1 MNVKSLFILSTT
13 ITCSVFAIAGN
24 NSKQNENSFLK
35 EIQFVNGK
43 SMTKQDTIPISTA
56 DLGDFPF
63 FGLPKNIQYVSK
75 PLQREFDEIYF
86 PVNITGKLVKFG
98 GRVFKSDLT
107 NTENSEW
114 SKAYVLKSYD
124 EAIKAVGG
132 VKLFEGKFTPKQV
145 KFMKENAEYLGEEGS
160 LDFYNNKIHSYIIRR
175 RDGDDI
181 YIQLDVKYG
190 AVQILQKEAFQQTI
204 TILKAEQ
211 VEKELNEKGKVVLYI
226 NFDTDKT
233 RLKPEGKAGILEV
246 ATVLKNNPTLKL
258 TIQGYTDNVGS
269 ERHNQKLSEN
279 RAQAV
284 VDELV
289 TLNIEASRLTAK
301 GFGWQNPIADNTTPE
316 GRAKNRRV
324 ELIKN

>member
-1 MNVKSLFILSTT
+1 MNVNSLFILSTGL
-13 ITCSVFAIAGN
+13 ICSAFAIAGN
-24 NSKQNENSFLK
+24 NSNHNDNSFFK
-35 EIQFVNGK
+35 ESQSVKGM
-43 SMTKQDTIPISTA
+43 SGAEQDTIPISTV
-56 DLGDFPF
+56 DLGGFPF
-63 FGLPKNIQYVSK
+63 FDLPKNIQYVSK
-75 PLQREFDEIYF
+75 PLQRDFDEIYF
-86 PVNITGKLVKFG
+86 PGGNSGKLMKVG

-114 SKAYVLKSYD
+114 SNAYVLKSYE

-132 VKLFEGKFTPKQV
+132 VKTFEGKFTPEQV
-145 KFMKENAEYLGEEGS
+145 QLMKENAVYLGEEGS

-190 AVQILQKEAFQQTI
+190 AIQILQKEAFKQTI
-204 TILKAEQ
+204 TILKAEE
-211 VEKELNEKGKVVLYI
+211 VEKELHEKGRAVLYI
-226 NFDTDKT
+226 NFDTDQSI
-233 RLKPEGKAGILEV
+233 LKPEGKAAILEV

-258 TIQGYTDNVGS
+258 IVQGYTDNVGS
-269 ERHNQKLSEN
+269 EGHNLRLSEN

-284 VDELV
+284 VDELL
-289 TLNIEASRLTAK
+289 TLGIEASRLTAK
-301 GFGWQNPIADNTTPE
+301 GFGSQNPIADNTIPE

>member
-13 ITCSVFAIAGN
+13 ITCSVFAIVGN
-24 NSKQNENSFLK
+24 NSRQNDNSFLK
-35 EIQFVNGK
+35 ETQYVNGRP
-43 SMTKQDTIPISTA
+43 MTEQDTIPISTA

-86 PVNITGKLVKFG
+86 PVNTTGKLVKVG

-114 SKAYVLKSYD
+114 SKVYVLKSYD

-160 LDFYNNKIHSYIIRR
+160 LDFYNNKIHSYVIRR

-190 AVQILQKEAFQQTI
+190 AVQILQKEAFKQTI

-211 VEKELNEKGKVVLYI
+211 VEKELKEKGKVVLYI

-233 RLKPEGKAGILEV
+233 KLKPEGKAGILEV

-258 TIQGYTDNVGS
+258 TVQGYTDNVGS
-269 ERHNQKLSEN
+269 EGHNQKLSEN

-289 TLNIEASRLTAK
+289 TLGIEVSRLTAK